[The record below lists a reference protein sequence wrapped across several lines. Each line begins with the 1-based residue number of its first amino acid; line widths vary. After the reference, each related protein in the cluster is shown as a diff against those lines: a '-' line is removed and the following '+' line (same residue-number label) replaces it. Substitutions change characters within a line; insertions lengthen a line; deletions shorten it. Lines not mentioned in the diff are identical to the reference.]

1 MGEGASNSGES
12 FFSLRFSRGAAINAS
27 LAAASGVL
35 ASLAFPPYELWPFAW
50 IALVPLCI
58 ALRRTHAV
66 RASGWLALLFGIVFF
81 SLTLRWLSAI
91 FGTGLIGVSLLA
103 SLPLVLFGLAYRFAS
118 ARSSK
123 IALMLMTPVLWL
135 AVDWLRCDGWYF
147 RFSWAQLGFT
157 LTPCGW
163 GLRIYPLL
171 GVYGATFLIVLVN
184 AAITAALDSKLDRRS
199 RGLALILA
207 GMTVGSICLAACF
220 VRSPISGNELTVR
233 AVQDESGD
241 LETLK
246 ELTLKPGEPALI
258 VWPEYS
264 VSEYPLSRP
273 ALLAE
278 LREVARDSRGVVIVG
293 CKEHAPRNVRCDWFR
308 RRTMADG
315 LFYNTALL
323 IGPQGEV
330 LGTYHKA
337 HPIQMFSDGVPGG
350 AYPVFATPAGPVGV
364 AICYDFDF
372 ASCPLNLVRNGAELI
387 AVPTFDPADWGAL
400 QHFQHAR
407 MAQARAAEVG
417 RWVVR
422 ATSSGVSQII
432 DPRGRVTGSI
442 AEPVSG
448 QLTRSAACVTYLTP
462 YCRATFV
469 LPYLCVGTS
478 VIWLAYLG
486 FRRSARNS
494 D

>member
-1 MGEGASNSGES
+1 VGERATGSGES
-12 FFSLRFSRGAAINAS
+12 FFSLRITRSIAVDAS
-27 LAAASGVL
+27 LAVGSGVL
-35 ASLAFPPYELWPFAW
+35 ASLAFPPYELWPLAW
-50 IALVPLCI
+50 VALVPLLI
-58 ALRRTHAV
+58 ALRRTQAV
-66 RASGWLALLFGIVFF
+66 RASGWLALLFGIVFI

-91 FGTGLIGVSLLA
+91 FGTGLVGVSLLG
-103 SLPLVLFGLAYRFAS
+103 SLPLILFGLSYRFVS
-118 ARSSK
+118 ARSSPS
-123 IALMLMTPVLWL
+123 ALVLMTPILWL

-157 LTPCGW
+157 LTPCAW
-163 GLRIYPLL
+163 GLRIYPVI
-171 GVYGATFLIVLVN
+171 GVYGATFLMVLVN
-184 AAITAALDSKLDRRS
+184 AAVAATLDGESGRRS
-199 RGLALILA
+199 SKIGLILA
-207 GMTVGSICLAACF
+207 GMIVGSACVAACL
-220 VRSPISGNELTVR
+220 VRPPVPGGALTVR

-246 ELTLKPGEPALI
+246 QLTLKPGKPTLT

-278 LREVARDSRGVVIVG
+278 LRQVARESGGVLILG
-293 CKEHAPRNVRCDWFR
+293 CKEHTPRNARCDWFR
-308 RRTMADG
+308 RRARSDG

-323 IGPQGEV
+323 IGPQGNV
-330 LGTYHKA
+330 LGTYHKT
-337 HPIQMFSDGVPGG
+337 HPIQLFSDGVPGG
-350 AYPVFATPAGPVGV
+350 AYPVFATPAGRVGI

-372 ASCPLNLVRNGAELI
+372 ASCPLNLVRNGAELL
-387 AVPTFDPADWGAL
+387 AVPTFDPANWGGL
-400 QHFQHAR
+400 QHRQHAR
-407 MAQARAAEVG
+407 MAQARAAEMG

-442 AEPVSG
+442 SELLSG
-448 QLTRSAACVTYLTP
+448 QLTRPAARVADLTT

-469 LPYLCVGTS
+469 LPYLCMGAT
-478 VIWLAYLG
+478 IICLAYLG